1 MPRIIHQ
8 SVTLPRQSTLHIAR
22 ITLHSVMLEWRIGCN
37 AECWTSVTLLAPC
50 QVVLVSLLMNT
61 NEHDAAVLGWKT
73 PASNLLSPVTPLAP
87 LPLPHWSLIK
97 HAAGATCHVTCHEGC
112 MMSTHWGRMG
122 GKLTKHSSLFLLSES
137 GLRFLWGHVTVDGDG
152 DMPGPS
158 PMCHDIY
165 CPPSLL
171 PWKCGLCWIQSPI
184 RASIETRMIMVQT
197 IMIHK

>member
-122 GKLTKHSSLFLLSES
+122 GKLTKHSSLFLPVRVCVEVFVRPCN
-137 GLRFLWGHVTVDGDG
+137 GGWRWGHARTQPYV
-152 DMPGPS
+152 S
-158 PMCHDIY
+158 WHLLSSL
-165 CPPSLL
+165 PPPLKVRALL
-171 PWKCGLCWIQSPI
+171 DSVPHPCFHWDKNDNGADNYDS
-184 RASIETRMIMVQT
+184 
-197 IMIHK
+197 